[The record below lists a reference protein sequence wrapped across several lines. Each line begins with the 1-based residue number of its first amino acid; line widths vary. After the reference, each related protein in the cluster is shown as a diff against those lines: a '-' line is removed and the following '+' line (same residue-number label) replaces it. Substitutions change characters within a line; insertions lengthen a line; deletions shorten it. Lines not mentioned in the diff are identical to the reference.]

1 MLGML
6 GLGALA
12 AAPWLARAAPAIGR
26 GAQTMWNLGRGMG
39 TAEGRKRAAQAAW
52 SSGRPAHTTAS
63 AQAPR
68 GAGGRF
74 TGPRVPD
81 VPAVPYGAAQ
91 RAGQWYMQRPP
102 YQQAGINVGAGLG
115 AMALWPEPGQEMPE
129 EAGGPGVGMPYPP
142 GGGGVSPTAGPTSG
156 LPLHSE
162 RLQKNRDKFLNN
174 MSLIMK
180 HSMLLQFQNPG
191 KENTYMK
198 DAIQLLKMDALSRN
212 SVEDA
217 KIVESVFKDGKMP
230 KRAKTIYDRLV
241 PHLGP
246 RKAAEVSGYTL
257 EIEKTE
263 AEAAADY
270 ARSQPKLTDMY
281 SKDAVMMMQLQEAY
295 ASNPQGAIQ
304 QLAMFLKTK
313 VIEMPEQYTQFKPK
327 TDSDYY
333 QLAASI
339 LSGAGTTGGPTPTGD
354 VYDIKV
360 K

>member
-12 AAPWLARAAPAIGR
+12 AAPWLIRSAPGIAR

-39 TAEGRKRAAQAAW
+39 TSEGRRRAGQAAW
-52 SSGRPAHTTAS
+52 GAGRPATTRP
-63 AQAPR
+63 APIK
-68 GAGGRF
+68 GMPGGRV
-74 TGPRVPD
+74 T
-81 VPAVPYGAAQ
+81 PAVAPGAAI
-91 RAGQWYMQRPP
+91 RASDWYRRQPKWK
-102 YQQAGINVGAGLG
+102 QAAMNVGGGLG
-115 AMALWPEPGQEMPE
+115 AMALWPESGQEMPE
-129 EAGGPGVGMPYPP
+129 EFGGPGVGMPYPP
-142 GGGGVSPTAGPTSG
+142 GGGAPYGASPGQTTG

-162 RLQKNRDKFLNN
+162 RLQKDRDKFLNN

-295 ASNPQGAIQ
+295 ATDPQGAIQ

-333 QLAASI
+333 QLAAAI
-339 LSGAGTTGGPTPTGD
+339 LSGAGTTGAPAPTGEVTNIGLD
-354 VYDIKV
+354 
-360 K
+360 

>member
-12 AAPWLARAAPAIGR
+12 AAPWLAKAAPAIGR
-26 GAQTMWNLGRGMG
+26 GAQTMWNLGKGMG
-39 TAEGRKRAAQAAW
+39 TPLGRRQAGRAVWQQPGTIPRNPTTNRFEAGSRQPGAVNRAADW
-52 SSGRPAHTTAS
+52 
-63 AQAPR
+63 
-68 GAGGRF
+68 
-74 TGPRVPD
+74 
-81 VPAVPYGAAQ
+81 YGQ
-91 RAGQWYMQRPP
+91 QSKLR
-102 YQQAGINVGAGLG
+102 QAGMNVGAGLG

-142 GGGGVSPTAGPTSG
+142 GGGGVSAAAGPTSG

-246 RKAAEVSGYTL
+246 KKAAEVSGYTL

-295 ASNPQGAIQ
+295 SSNPQGAIQ

-339 LSGAGTTGGPTPTGD
+339 LSGAGTTGAPSPTGD

>member
-1 MLGML
+1 
-6 GLGALA
+6 
-12 AAPWLARAAPAIGR
+12 
-26 GAQTMWNLGRGMG
+26 MG
-39 TAEGRKRAAQAAW
+39 TAQGRREAGRAAWQRPGSIPRDPVTGRIEGGSRQPGAINRASDWYRSQPKWKQAA
-52 SSGRPAHTTAS
+52 
-63 AQAPR
+63 
-68 GAGGRF
+68 
-74 TGPRVPD
+74 
-81 VPAVPYGAAQ
+81 
-91 RAGQWYMQRPP
+91 M
-102 YQQAGINVGAGLG
+102 NVGGGLG
-115 AMALWPEPGQEMPE
+115 AMALWPESGQEMPE
-129 EAGGPGVGMPYPP
+129 EVGGPGVGMPYPP
-142 GGGGVSPTAGPTSG
+142 GGGAPYGASPGPTTG

-162 RLQKNRDKFLNN
+162 RLQKDRDKFLNN

-295 ASNPQGAIQ
+295 ATDPQGAIQ

-333 QLAASI
+333 QLAAAI
-339 LSGAGTTGGPTPTGD
+339 LSGAGTTGAPTPSGEVTNIGPG
-354 VYDIKV
+354 
-360 K
+360 

>member
-39 TAEGRKRAAQAAW
+39 TPLGRRQAGRAAWNPA
-52 SSGRPAHTTAS
+52 GRRPQNPQT
-63 AQAPR
+63 
-68 GAGGRF
+68 GRF
-74 TGPRVPD
+74 EEWGIPGQ
-81 VPAVPYGAAQ
+81 PYGGAGAAQ
-91 RAGQWYMQRPP
+91 RAGTWYG
-102 YQQAGINVGAGLG
+102 QQPKWKQAAMNVGGGLG
-115 AMALWPEPGQEMPE
+115 AMALWPESGQDMPE
-129 EAGGPGVGMPYPP
+129 EVGGPGVGMPYPP
-142 GGGGVSPTAGPTSG
+142 GGGAYGTTAGPTTG

-162 RLQKNRDKFLNN
+162 RLQKDRDKFLNN

-198 DAIQLLKMDALSRN
+198 DAVQLLKMDALSRN

-230 KRAKTIYDRLV
+230 KRAKTIYDRLL

-295 ASNPQGAIQ
+295 SANPQGAIQ

-333 QLAASI
+333 QLAAAI
-339 LSGAGTTGGPTPTGD
+339 LSGAGTTGGPRPTGD